1 MEPPTFAES
10 VHAALRRLPI
20 ERLHP
25 RPTVAVVRLA
35 GPIGALGPWRGTLSL
50 ARLASPLARAF
61 RLPGLVAVALQV
73 NSPGGAAVQSA
84 LIARRIRELAAERGV
99 PVVAFCEDVA
109 ASGGYWLACAGDEIW
124 CDPGSIVGSIGVVT
138 SGFGLAELIERYGIR
153 RRLYTAGEKKTLLDP
168 FKPEKPEDEA
178 RLAGIQAE
186 IHAEFIAWV
195 KERRAG
201 KLAADDVTLFSG
213 EFWTGRRAAALGL
226 VDGVGELRQTL
237 RARFGEKVRLRAVT
251 IERRG
256 WLQRF
261 LPGSGASAAE
271 DWAEG
276 AIAAVE
282 ARALWSR
289 FGI

>member
-1 MEPPTFAES
+1 MEPSFAER

-20 ERLHP
+20 ERLRHP
-25 RPTVAVVRLA
+25 RPVVAVVRLA
-35 GPIGALGPWRGTLSL
+35 GPIGGIGPWRGALSL
-50 ARLASPLARAF
+50 ARLAAPLARAF
-61 RLPGLVAVALQV
+61 RMPNLVAVALQV

-84 LIARRIRELAAERGV
+84 LIAQRIRDLAAERGV
-99 PVVAFCEDVA
+99 PVLAFCEDVA
-109 ASGGYWLACAGDEIW
+109 ASGGYWLACAGDEIR
-124 CDPGSIVGSIGVVT
+124 CDPSSIVGSIGVVT

-153 RRLYTAGEKKTLLDP
+153 RRIYTAGEKKTLLDP
-168 FKPEKPEDEA
+168 FRPEKPEDEA
-178 RLAGIQAE
+178 RLGAIQAE
-186 IHAEFIAWV
+186 IHAEFIVWV
-195 KERRAG
+195 KARRAG
-201 KLAADDVTLFSG
+201 KLAADDATLFSG
-213 EFWTGRRAAALGL
+213 EFWTGRRAVGLGL
-226 VDGVGELRQTL
+226 VDGIGELRQTL
-237 RARFGEKVRLRAVT
+237 RERFGEKVRLRAVT

-261 LPGSGASAAE
+261 LPGTGAPAAG